1 MALLALCG
9 CRGAVVGRA
18 AVWIDTDPSI
28 GLPNKDVDDGLAL
41 IQAFHCPELAVRGVS
56 AVFGNAS
63 LDQSFPIAQD
73 VTARFGP
80 PGLTV
85 YSGAANAAELGQ
97 ETAASRALEA
107 ALKREK
113 LTILVLGPA
122 TNIATV
128 LKNHPELS
136 ARIIE
141 IVAVAGRRPGQRFT
155 TGTENHKAH
164 RDLNFELDPAAFQVL
179 LDSPAPLTLAPFEV
193 SSKVWIGKSDL
204 DRLARGGPAGRY
216 LAHAARGWLKLWR
229 DVFKVQGFNPFDA
242 LAVGRLVS
250 PKLIHCEPL
259 QARIETLPNDVT
271 EEKMQGTRAASKPYL
286 LATPLSAAGRR
297 VLYCFQPEASF
308 KEDLLRRLE
317 SQR

>member
-1 MALLALCG
+1 MLALCG
-9 CRGAVVGRA
+9 CRSAAGGRA
-18 AVWIDTDPSI
+18 AVWIDTDPSL

-41 IQAFHCPELAVRGVS
+41 IQAFHSPELAVRGVS

-63 LDQSFPIAQD
+63 LDHSFPIAQD
-73 VTARFGP
+73 VTTRFGP
-80 PGLTV
+80 PELAV
-85 YSGAANAAELGQ
+85 YSGAAHATELGQ

-136 ARIIE
+136 DQVIE

-155 TGTENHKAH
+155 TGTKNHKAH

-179 LDSPAPLTLAPFEV
+179 LDSPAPLTLTPFEV
-193 SSKVWIGKSDL
+193 SSKVWIEKSDL

-216 LAHAARGWLKLWR
+216 LAHAARDWLKLWR
-229 DVFKVQGFNPFDA
+229 DVFEVPGFNPFDT
-242 LAVGRLVS
+242 LAVGRLAV
-250 PKLIHCEPL
+250 PGLIRCEPL
-259 QARIETLPNDVT
+259 QARIETLSDDVT
-271 EEKMQGTRAASKPYL
+271 EEKMQGTRSATKPYL

-297 VLYCFQPEASF
+297 VLYCGQPEESF